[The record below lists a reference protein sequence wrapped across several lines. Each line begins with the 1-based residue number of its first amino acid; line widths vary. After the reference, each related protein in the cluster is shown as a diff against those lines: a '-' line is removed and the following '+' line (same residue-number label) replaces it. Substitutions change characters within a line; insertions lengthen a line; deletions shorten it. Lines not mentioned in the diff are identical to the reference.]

1 MVVDES
7 VARVRD
13 SVARTLA
20 EGGALIRYQ
29 PRVMTIDPAEI
40 ERRLRER
47 GNRFASLV
55 AKAVGGAGVSGP
67 RGLDGPDGRIDFAT
81 GRSTYFAGCWKVFAD
96 AWMYDGE
103 PGEWEA
109 EPRTA
114 LVEDDPLWLLALTQ
128 ATIQAV
134 EESADVIAGVVCERY
149 RCVADL
155 ELKPAVGGLTVQA
168 PNWGA
173 GSEPSRLPI
182 LVWLDDEGRIRRAS
196 YNGEN
201 NLTELELRD
210 FGPQDEVT
218 IPGLEEI
225 HEVHDADE

>member
-1 MVVDES
+1 MVVDDS
-7 VARVRD
+7 VARVRG

-20 EGGALIRYQ
+20 EGGARIRYE
-29 PRVMTIDPAEI
+29 PRVMTIDPSDV

-55 AKAVGGAGVSGP
+55 GEAVNAAGVSGS
-67 RGLDGPDGRIDFAT
+67 RGLEGPDGRIDFAG

-114 LVEDDPLWLLALTQ
+114 LVEDDPLWLLALSQ

-134 EESADVIAGVVCERY
+134 YESAEVIAGVVCQRY

-155 ELKPAVGGLTVQA
+155 ELKPAVDGLPAQA

-173 GSEPSRLPI
+173 GPEPQPPTNRG
-182 LVWLDDEGRIRRAS
+182 VA
-196 YNGEN
+196 
-201 NLTELELRD
+201 
-210 FGPQDEVT
+210 
-218 IPGLEEI
+218 
-225 HEVHDADE
+225 